1 MEIKE
6 LMDYLG
12 KLPQDAKIDIEVGES
27 NGYDGFSLSFV
38 PLEYHHL
45 QFLPRGNILEIGS

>member
-27 NGYDGFSLSFV
+27 NRYDGFSLSFV